1 MTTLTF
7 YGGINEIG
15 GNKVLL
21 EDRDVRVFL
30 DFGKNFE
37 KERSFF
43 DEPYLRPREEK
54 HLLSLGILPKI
65 EGLYKKDEKESGIDA
80 ILLSHPHTDHMDYI
94 RYIKDDV
101 PIFCG
106 ETTKT
111 IITAREFSGRTAS
124 KEYAIANLTATKG
137 EEIFKKFI
145 TFKTGD
151 TPKEPLKFEPI
162 SVDHSVPGA
171 YGLII
176 HTDDGIIVYTGD
188 FRLHGPRR
196 DLSEKFIE
204 RAKKCKPEAMIIEG
218 TNIAEAKIDTEDE
231 VRDKVSQIVSQTSK
245 LVMAS
250 FSTVDID
257 RLMTFYTVAKKKERK
272 LAISMK
278 QAFLI
283 GALQKDEKLP
293 IFDLND
299 PTILI
304 FMREK
309 KKLSEWEKIID
320 SKYSNTVES
329 TDLSKDQNKTILVA
343 SFYDMNEMAEIQPE
357 PGSVYILSQSEPINE
372 EMEIQYGKLI
382 NWLEHYGVPLY
393 SVHASGHATP
403 HQLKH
408 TISEISPKK
417 LFLIHTERPTLYSRF
432 LRDLSIPK
440 VICPEIEKEYAIS

>member
-1 MTTLTF
+1 M
-7 YGGINEIG
+7 
-15 GNKVLL
+15 
-21 EDRDVRVFL
+21 RVFT
-30 DFGKNFE
+30 
-37 KERSFF
+37 
-43 DEPYLRPREEK
+43 
-54 HLLSLGILPKI
+54 
-65 EGLYKKDEKESGIDA
+65 KKDEKEADIDA
-80 ILLSHPHTDHMDYI
+80 ILLSHPHTDHMDYV

-111 IITAREFSGRTAS
+111 IITAREFSGKPPS
-124 KEYAIANLTATKG
+124 IEYAIANLTAKKG
-137 EEIFKKFI
+137 AKIFKEFT
-145 TFKTGD
+145 TFRTGD
-151 TPKEPLKFEPI
+151 TGKIGPFEIEPI

-176 HTDDGIIVYTGD
+176 HTAEGNIVYTGD
-188 FRLHGPRR
+188 FRLHGLRH

-204 RAKKCKPEAMIIEG
+204 RAKRCKPEAMIIEG

-245 LVMAS
+245 LVMTS
-250 FSTVDID
+250 FSPVDID

-283 GALQKDEKLP
+283 DALQKGEKLP

-299 PTILI
+299 PSILI

-329 TDLSKDQNKTILVA
+329 MDLSKAQDKTILVA
-343 SFYDMNEMAEIQPE
+343 SFYDMNEMADIQPE

-432 LRDLSIPK
+432 LRDLNIPK
-440 VICPEIEKEYAIS
+440 VVCPEIEKEYAIR